1 LTKRVYNLVI
11 TNAPGPQHALYLG
24 EARMVASYPFVP
36 LTQNQALGVG
46 FTSYDGGIFLA
57 LTADREA
64 MPDLDELMSCLA
76 DSLAELR
83 DYLPAHD

>member
-1 LTKRVYNLVI
+1 
-11 TNAPGPQHALYLG
+11 
-24 EARMVASYPFVP
+24 VP

>member
-1 LTKRVYNLVI
+1 
-11 TNAPGPQHALYLG
+11 
-24 EARMVASYPFVP
+24 
-36 LTQNQALGVG
+36 
-46 FTSYDGGIFLA
+46 
-57 LTADREA
+57 